1 MNFVCA
7 NIEGEQSMQ
16 IDILPAL
23 KDFLD
28 AYNDHAEMVVTEA
41 VANAIDVK
49 ASEISVMLKADVN
62 DNMTISFHNNG
73 PSMNK
78 KQFDDYHVIARSSK
92 SKGSGIG
99 FAGIGAKVYLAAWQ
113 EGTVIRTE
121 TTDGHATY
129 ASEMYVKNN
138 VLKYAHVN
146 PTIKKLGT
154 SYTVRLKADDYRR
167 LDKSLNQIIVD
178 TFSPAIMNG
187 LTVLVD
193 GKRVKPWEPQHMF
206 KRTFTVTASGMR
218 FPTIL
223 RVTKDD
229 IPVAK
234 RYFQYHVS
242 GKVITTKK
250 PEWYDEVLGRY
261 RNRIHAY
268 VGAIQVSNH
277 LNLNKTGFKS
287 GSSAAV
293 SAMFREVSRRIYDI
307 LKKEGYVEE
316 QTIQNWEQTPLTR
329 FFQNL
334 FKDPEFA
341 WLNPDPRGGTG
352 PGVGN
357 GKGGVPTGGAKR
369 PKKKGT
375 RQDGNGGEGVPP
387 GGGAFSITYVQRPS
401 DNKEGWLD
409 PSTNKVVVNLDH
421 PLFIKYEKNVQA
433 RNHRIGIILTS
444 VLIKNG
450 ASKKEID
457 TAEAFDLQ
465 TRLLTMA
472 KDVMW

>member
-7 NIEGEQSMQ
+7 NIEREQSMQ

-62 DNMTISFHNNG
+62 DNMTVSFHNNG

-154 SYTVRLKADDYRR
+154 AYTVRLKADDYRK

-193 GKRVKPWEPQHMF
+193 GKRVKTMG
-206 KRTFTVTASGMR
+206 TA
-218 FPTIL
+218 TH
-223 RVTKDD
+223 VQKD
-229 IPVAK
+229 IY
-234 RYFQYHVS
+234 RHC
-242 GKVITTKK
+242 
-250 PEWYDEVLGRY
+250 EWHE
-261 RNRIHAY
+261 
-268 VGAIQVSNH
+268 VSNH
-277 LNLNKTGFKS
+277 IESHK
-287 GSSAAV
+287 
-293 SAMFREVSRRIYDI
+293 RRHSCR
-307 LKKEGYVEE
+307 
-316 QTIQNWEQTPLTR
+316 QTVFPIPC
-329 FFQNL
+329 
-334 FKDPEFA
+334 
-341 WLNPDPRGGTG
+341 
-352 PGVGN
+352 V
-357 GKGGVPTGGAKR
+357 GKG
-369 PKKKGT
+369 
-375 RQDGNGGEGVPP
+375 
-387 GGGAFSITYVQRPS
+387 
-401 DNKEGWLD
+401 DNHQK
-409 PSTNKVVVNLDH
+409 
-421 PLFIKYEKNVQA
+421 A
-433 RNHRIGIILTS
+433 RMVRRSAGKI
-444 VLIKNG
+444 
-450 ASKKEID
+450 
-457 TAEAFDLQ
+457 
-465 TRLLTMA
+465 
-472 KDVMW
+472 